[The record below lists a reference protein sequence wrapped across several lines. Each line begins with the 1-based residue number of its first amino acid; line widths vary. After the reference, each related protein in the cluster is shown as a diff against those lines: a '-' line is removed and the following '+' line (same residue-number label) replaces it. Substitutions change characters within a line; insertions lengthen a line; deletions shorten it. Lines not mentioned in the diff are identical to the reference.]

1 MINFSRNEWWFRP
14 RVDHDG
20 AIWPKERAHTS
31 HKHHKRD
38 GVLTKQDARAC
49 LESWHLQTHFSRS
62 CCIETF
68 GVLESSMAKRIDD
81 LILIARSSME
91 MLSWRFFPL
100 FPRQVGQKEYDT
112 NSCLV
117 FLQNEVLWKN
127 VTHKF
132 NANTLDTQQKTR
144 RDIPVIT
151 ALSMPSCSQFVPSS
165 ACRSQCPWCCQPSL
179 KIPTW
184 SLYAGLC
191 QKYR

>member
-1 MINFSRNEWWFRP
+1 
-14 RVDHDG
+14 
-20 AIWPKERAHTS
+20 
-31 HKHHKRD
+31 
-38 GVLTKQDARAC
+38 
-49 LESWHLQTHFSRS
+49 
-62 CCIETF
+62 
-68 GVLESSMAKRIDD
+68 MAKRIDD

-144 RDIPVIT
+144 RDIPVLHCQCQ
-151 ALSMPSCSQFVPSS
+151 AAASLFLPVLADLSAHDAVNPVSKSLPDHSMLAFVKNIARVSEIDP
-165 ACRSQCPWCCQPSL
+165 R
-179 KIPTW
+179 
-184 SLYAGLC
+184 
-191 QKYR
+191 